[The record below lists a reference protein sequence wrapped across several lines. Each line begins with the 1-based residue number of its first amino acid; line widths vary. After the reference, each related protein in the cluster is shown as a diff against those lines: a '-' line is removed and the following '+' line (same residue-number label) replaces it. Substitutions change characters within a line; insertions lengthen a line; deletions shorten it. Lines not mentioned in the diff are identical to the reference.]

1 MMIKFFLLFSLACL
15 SFFTYA
21 QSDIPDTLPDHIVG
35 DIGAAIY
42 TSNLH
47 IGTEGAQT
55 LVLPYAYFDYERFF
69 ARIDEVGIKT
79 FKIGYG
85 YLEVVGKINLDSY
98 KIKSPYN
105 GNSINK
111 SDPVPLGIGTLQETP
126 LGSIFLNA
134 YHDFGK
140 SNGAL
145 YELLYFGE
153 IETVKN
159 IIVYP
164 EVGIERQSSQYA
176 NYYYGLSQG
185 DAQLTGY
192 SSYTAPATNNML
204 AGMMIEIPVM
214 ENWYIN
220 VYAKRK
226 WMGSGINNSPVMSKP
241 FQDNI
246 FAALAYRFK

>member
-1 MMIKFFLLFSLACL
+1 MIKFFLLFSLACL
-15 SFFTYA
+15 SFFTCA
-21 QSDIPDTLPDHIVG
+21 QSDMPDTLPDHIVG

-164 EVGIERQSSQYA
+164 EVPYNMMACTTCLCLGFPTQY
-176 NYYYGLSQG
+176 
-185 DAQLTGY
+185 
-192 SSYTAPATNNML
+192 
-204 AGMMIEIPVM
+204 
-214 ENWYIN
+214 
-220 VYAKRK
+220 
-226 WMGSGINNSPVMSKP
+226 
-241 FQDNI
+241 
-246 FAALAYRFK
+246 